1 MKIPINKNIL
11 NDVELFSD
19 SLLKRKADLQIITN
33 ESLQNNF
40 EAEFEELTFT
50 GKYVQGLKRVLQKG
64 ADFQEIDNLDH
75 VKKDLTE
82 NMEKVIGDIRALL
95 IHSSETNKKY
105 FDDTYLSL
113 TPICFQNL
121 NDLLE
126 DLEWVKKYLNYQKRS
141 DNK

>member
-11 NDVELFSD
+11 NEVEIFSD
-19 SLLKRKADLQIITN
+19 SLLKRKTDLQIIID

-40 EAEFEELTFT
+40 DAKFEELTFT

-64 ADFQEIDNLDH
+64 GEFQEIDNLDH

-82 NMEKVIGDIRALL
+82 NMEKVIGDIKALL
-95 IHSSETNKKY
+95 NHSSETNKKY

-113 TPICFQNL
+113 TPDCFKNL

-126 DLEWVKKYLNYQKRS
+126 DLELVKKYLNYQKRS
-141 DNK
+141 DKN

>member
-1 MKIPINKNIL
+1 MKIPINKDIL
-11 NDVELFSD
+11 IEVEIFSD
-19 SLLKRKADLQIITN
+19 SLLKRKVDLQIIID

-40 EAEFEELTFT
+40 DVKFEELIFT

-64 ADFQEIDNLDH
+64 GKFQEIDNLDH

-95 IHSSETNKKY
+95 IHSSETNQKY

-113 TPICFQNL
+113 TPNCFQNL

-126 DLEWVKKYLNYQKRS
+126 DLERVKKYLNHQKRS
-141 DNK
+141 DKN

>member
-1 MKIPINKNIL
+1 MNIPINKNIL
-11 NDVELFSD
+11 NEVEIFSD
-19 SLLKRKADLQIITN
+19 SLLKRKTDLQIIID
-33 ESLQNNF
+33 ESSQNNF

-64 ADFQEIDNLDH
+64 GEFQEIDNLDH

-82 NMEKVIGDIRALL
+82 NMEKIIGDISVLL

-105 FDDTYLSL
+105 FEDTYLSL
-113 TPICFQNL
+113 TPNCFQNL
-121 NDLLE
+121 NELLE

-141 DNK
+141 DNN

>member
-1 MKIPINKNIL
+1 MKIPINKDIL
-11 NDVELFSD
+11 NEVEIFSD
-19 SLLKRKADLQIITN
+19 SILKRKTDLQIIID

-40 EAEFEELTFT
+40 DAKFEELTFT

-64 ADFQEIDNLDH
+64 GELQEIDNLDH

-82 NMEKVIGDIRALL
+82 NMEKVIGDIKALL
-95 IHSSETNKKY
+95 IHSSETNQKY

-113 TPICFQNL
+113 TPNCFQNL

-126 DLEWVKKYLNYQKRS
+126 DLELIKKYLNYQKRS
-141 DNK
+141 HKN

>member
-11 NDVELFSD
+11 NEVEIFSD
-19 SLLKRKADLQIITN
+19 SLIKRKTDLQIIID
-33 ESLQNNF
+33 ECLNNNL
-40 EAEFEELTFT
+40 EKEFEELTFT

-64 ADFQEIDNLDH
+64 GEFQEIDSLDH
-75 VKKDLTE
+75 VKKDLAE

-95 IHSSETNKKY
+95 IHSSETNKKH

-113 TPICFQNL
+113 TSNCFQNL
-121 NDLLE
+121 NDLLD

-141 DNK
+141 DKN

>member
-1 MKIPINKNIL
+1 MKIPINKDIL
-11 NDVELFSD
+11 NEVEIFSD
-19 SLLKRKADLQIITN
+19 SILKRKTDLQIIID

-40 EAEFEELTFT
+40 DAKFEELSFT

-64 ADFQEIDNLDH
+64 GEFQEIDNLDH

-82 NMEKVIGDIRALL
+82 NMEKVIEDIEALL

-113 TPICFQNL
+113 SPNCFQNL
-121 NDLLE
+121 NELLE
-126 DLEWVKKYLNYQKRS
+126 DLERVKKYLNHQKRS
-141 DNK
+141 DKN

>member
-1 MKIPINKNIL
+1 MKNPIDKNIL

-19 SLLKRKADLQIITN
+19 SLLKRKADLQIIID
-33 ESLQNNF
+33 ESLKNNF
-40 EAEFEELTFT
+40 GAEFEELTFT

-105 FDDTYLSL
+105 FEETYLSL
-113 TPICFQNL
+113 TPNCFQNL

-126 DLEWVKKYLNYQKRS
+126 DLEWVKKYLNHQKRS
-141 DNK
+141 DKN

>member
-1 MKIPINKNIL
+1 MKNQTNKNIL
-11 NDVELFSD
+11 NDIEVFSD
-19 SLLKRKADLQIITN
+19 SLLKKKADLQIIID
-33 ESLQNNF
+33 ESLQHNF
-40 EAEFEELTFT
+40 KAEFEELTFT

>member
-1 MKIPINKNIL
+1 MKIPINKDIL
-11 NDVELFSD
+11 NEVEIFSD
-19 SLLKRKADLQIITN
+19 SLLKRKADLQIIIDETI
-33 ESLQNNF
+33 QNNF

-64 ADFQEIDNLDH
+64 AEFQEIDNLDH

-82 NMEKVIGDIRALL
+82 NMEKVIGDIKALL

-105 FDDTYLSL
+105 FEDTYLSL
-113 TPICFQNL
+113 TPNCFQNL

-126 DLEWVKKYLNYQKRS
+126 DLEWTKKYLNHQKRS
-141 DNK
+141 DKN

>member
-1 MKIPINKNIL
+1 MKSQINENIL

-50 GKYVQGLKRVLQKG
+50 GKYVQGLKRVLKKG

-95 IHSSETNKKY
+95 IHLSETNKKY
-105 FDDTYLSL
+105 FEDTYLSL
-113 TPICFQNL
+113 TPNCFQNL

-126 DLEWVKKYLNYQKRS
+126 DLEWVKKYLNHQKRS
-141 DNK
+141 DKN

>member
-1 MKIPINKNIL
+1 MKIPINKDIL
-11 NDVELFSD
+11 NEVEIFSD
-19 SLLKRKADLQIITN
+19 SILKRKTDLQIIID

-40 EAEFEELTFT
+40 DAKFEELTFT

-64 ADFQEIDNLDH
+64 GEFQEIDNLDH

-82 NMEKVIGDIRALL
+82 NMEKVIGGIRALL
-95 IHSSETNKKY
+95 IHSSETNQKY

-113 TPICFQNL
+113 TPNCFQNL

-141 DNK
+141 DRN

>member
-1 MKIPINKNIL
+1 MKSQINENIL

-105 FDDTYLSL
+105 FEDTYLSL
-113 TPICFQNL
+113 TPNCFQNL

-126 DLEWVKKYLNYQKRS
+126 DLEWVKKYLNHQKRS
-141 DNK
+141 DKN